1 VYINPSKMTSH
12 PHNRPPT
19 LTVYGSF
26 LSSALAACSACVFT
40 NPMEVVK
47 TRLQLDGERA
57 ISSSSTSTRVYRGV
71 GHALSSIWRAEGI
84 AGLQA
89 GLQPALFYQITMNG
103 SRLGLYEPAQ
113 QFLRAN
119 FEIDTNRPWAKGLSG
134 AMSGAVGATLGS
146 PFFLVKSRLQAQS
159 NNFKAAESHR
169 YSGMIDGFA
178 QIIKADGLRGLMRG
192 VDGALPRC
200 VSNLARF

>member
-1 VYINPSKMTSH
+1 MTSR
-12 PHNRPPT
+12 PHSPPT

-57 ISSSSTSTRVYRGV
+57 TSSSSPSSPSTSTRVYRGV

-84 AGLQA
+84 SGLQA

-169 YSGMIDGFA
+169 YSGMMDGFA

-192 VDGALPRC
+192 VDGALPRY
-200 VSNLARF
+200 V

>member
-1 VYINPSKMTSH
+1 MIS
-12 PHNRPPT
+12 RPPHSPT
-19 LTVYGSF
+19 LSVYGSF

-57 ISSSSTSTRVYRGV
+57 TSSSSSSSSLTSTRVYRGV

-84 AGLQA
+84 SGLQA

-169 YSGMIDGFA
+169 YSGMMDGFA

-192 VDGALPRC
+192 VDGALPRY
-200 VSNLARF
+200 V